1 MPDLED
7 RLSRALRE
15 GDALDKVSR
24 AALAPAPTI
33 KVNDEL
39 TIAASALA
47 SLAEVHV
54 RNYRNLLE
62 QHRAGARGIRPEE
75 CEDLIAVWED
85 TARRIANG
93 MPLEQRGIHE
103 LEDALECGDYD
114 HALSPAE
121 LAIVRR
127 WRGFH

>member
-24 AALAPAPTI
+24 AAAAPAPTI

-39 TIAASALA
+39 SLAASALA
-47 SLAEVHV
+47 TLAEAHV
-54 RNYRNLLE
+54 RKYTNQLE
-62 QHRAGARGIRPEE
+62 EHRAGARGIRPEE
-75 CEDLIAVWED
+75 CEDLIAVWEE

-93 MPLEQRGIHE
+93 MALETRGAQE
-103 LEDALECGDYD
+103 LEDALDCGDYD
-114 HALSPAE
+114 YALTPAE
-121 LAIVRR
+121 LAVVRR